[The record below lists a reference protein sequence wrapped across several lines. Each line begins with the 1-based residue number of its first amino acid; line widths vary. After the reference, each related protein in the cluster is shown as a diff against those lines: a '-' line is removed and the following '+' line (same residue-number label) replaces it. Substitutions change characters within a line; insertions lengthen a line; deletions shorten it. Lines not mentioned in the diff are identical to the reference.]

1 MSYSMILQSGL
12 NHYAGFGP
20 GTADTFRK
28 MLDLSE
34 VTWNDVKIPN
44 TAENAIFIQN
54 LAIIARI

>member
-1 MSYSMILQSGL
+1 MILQSGL